1 MRVANVLAVILVGSV
16 ALVSATVLA
25 HDNKRSGPAVPK
37 LAWTDCG
44 GGFQCAN
51 AEVPLDYDR
60 PNART
65 IEVALV
71 RRPAADPANRIGSL
85 FLNQGGPGFS
95 GIEFVRTAPP
105 PVFQLL
111 AQFDI
116 VGFDPRGLGASRPA
130 VLDCGDN
137 PSYRIPMPRP
147 STVAN
152 KAFLAA
158 ARNYGETCRK
168 VNRELLPHLSTAN
181 VARDLDLLR
190 AAVGDAQLNYIG
202 ISYGSVIGATYA
214 SLFPG
219 RTRAMVLDSPID
231 VQGYYDDPVKQWR
244 EHAAGHEHVLNRF
257 LTACRDSQGR
267 CGFGGNDPAAAL
279 DLLLARL
286 DQEPIRSSDPADL
299 RTLNGD
305 SVRRV
310 FEWQLRTRALWP
322 AVAEALAKAE
332 AGDGRIMLE
341 FVDSIPGN
349 AASDDFETAVLAVD
363 QQYGHKHPSRY
374 FELIE
379 RSERKFP
386 HFWFLSGH
394 WDLVRAIWPVNDRDA
409 FRGRIRNP
417 AKAAPILVIGMTHD
431 PATPHVQAQRLTADL
446 GNARLLTFDAD
457 GHGAGTSF
465 DPCVIGA
472 ILGYVSAG
480 ILPEKGAVC
489 VQQGEPFPAQENQVF
504 GRYRE

>member
-1 MRVANVLAVILVGSV
+1 MRVANVLAVILVGTA
-16 ALVSATVLA
+16 ALASEPALA
-25 HDNKRSGPAVPK
+25 DDNKRSGSVGPK

-44 GGFQCAN
+44 GGFQCVKV
-51 AEVPLDYDR
+51 EVPLDHDR
-60 PNART
+60 PSART

-85 FLNQGGPGFS
+85 FLNPGGPGIS

-105 PVFQLL
+105 PAFQLFG
-111 AQFDI
+111 QFDI

-130 VLDCGDN
+130 LLDCGKN
-137 PSYRIPMPRP
+137 PAYGVPMPRT
-147 STVAN
+147 STVAD
-152 KAFLAA
+152 KAFVAA

-190 AAVGDAQLNYIG
+190 AAVGDEKLNYIG

-244 EHAAGHEHVLNRF
+244 EHAAGHEHVLHRF

-267 CGFGGNDPAAAL
+267 CGFGGSDPAAAL
-279 DLLLARL
+279 DALLARL

-305 SVRRV
+305 IVRRV

-322 AVAEALAKAE
+322 AVAEALANAE
-332 AGDGRIMLE
+332 AGNGRMMLE
-341 FVDSIPGN
+341 FFDSIPGD
-349 AASDDFETAVLAVD
+349 AATDDFETAVLAVD
-363 QQYGHKHPSRY
+363 QQYGHEPPSRY

-394 WDLVRAIWPVNDRDA
+394 WDLVRALWPANDRDA

-417 AKAAPILVIGMTHD
+417 AKAAPILVIGITHD
-431 PATPHVQAQRLTADL
+431 QATPYVQAQRLTADL
-446 GNARLLTFDAD
+446 GNARLLTLEGD
-457 GHGAGTSF
+457 GHGAGTTF

-472 ILGYVSAG
+472 MLGYVTDG
-480 ILPEKGAVC
+480 TLPEQGAVC
-489 VQQGEPFPAQENQVF
+489 VQQGEPFPAQKN
-504 GRYRE
+504 